1 MELIV
6 VMAVIAINNI
16 NKDRRRRRLF
26 GKLGSRGFTLLELIV
41 VMAVLSIL
49 VAMGVP
55 RFIGYT
61 KDADVTAMKVD
72 AGMLEQVSLQHM
84 LVNGDAWPVGA
95 ECSSIDPEVL
105 AIVENVLRRRGSLAS
120 VSELAAAGAF
130 CELDEAAL
138 SLYVRST
145 ANSLSDYFIV
155 NRVDGVDGY
164 ANELEGFVFSKEVF
178 EDRSGVKW
186 SGLYCEEEDEDNLAI
201 KQVVGGGRDF
211 SLALKSDGTVW
222 AWGNNYYGQL
232 GNGTTVKS
240 AVPVK
245 VKNLSNIIAIAAGYD
260 HCLALSRNGTVWAWG
275 GNSRGQL
282 GNGLFEDD
290 YYYGSTVPVQVLGP
304 GGDGYLSGV
313 KAIAAGYR
321 YSMALM
327 DDGTV
332 WAWGDNRFGSLGIG
346 KGYRDYGLSSPDNGP
361 AVEALPVQVVG
372 PGGEGYLTGVAA
384 IASSAHGT
392 SSSGGSSFARLNDGS
407 VWAWGFNGFGKLG
420 IDKDMR
426 DYEGWPYEVCP
437 VRVLGPD
444 GAGCLSGV
452 KSIAPG
458 YAHVLALLNDGSV
471 LAWGGNWFGQLGNGN
486 GVVNSPVPIYV
497 KGPGGEGNLTDV
509 AAIVSGDN
517 FALALKNDGTV
528 WAWGVNGFGQLGNGD
543 YDCEYFPAQVKGADG
558 VGFLTGVKLISAGGY
573 HSLAVKN
580 DGTLWAWGYN
590 EYGQLGTG
598 SYDNELFPFRLS
610 NF

>member
-1 MELIV
+1 M
-6 VMAVIAINNI
+6 
-16 NKDRRRRRLF
+16 
-26 GKLGSRGFTLLELIV
+26 ELIV

-61 KDADVTAMKVD
+61 KDANVAAMKVD

-186 SGLYCEEEDEDNLAI
+186 SGLYCEEEEEEDEDNLAI
-201 KQVVGGGRDF
+201 KQVVGGGDGSHSF

-222 AWGNNYYGQL
+222 AWGNNDCGQL
-232 GNGTTVKS
+232 GNGTTVNS
-240 AVPVK
+240 VVPVK
-245 VKNLSNIIAIAAGYD
+245 VKDLSNIIAIAAGYD

-275 GNSRGQL
+275 NNDCGQL
-282 GNGLFEDD
+282 GNGLD
-290 YYYGSTVPVQVLGP
+290 YGYSSTPVQVLGP
-304 GGDGYLSGV
+304 GDDGCLSGV

-332 WAWGDNRFGSLGIG
+332 LAWGDNASGSLGIG
-346 KGYRDYGLSSPDNGP
+346 KDYRDYGLSSPGDGP
-361 AVEALPVQVVG
+361 AVEAFPVRVVG
-372 PGGEGYLTGVAA
+372 PGGEDYLTGVAA
-384 IASSAHGT
+384 IALSAHSR
-392 SSSGGSSFARLNDGS
+392 SSYARLNDGS
-407 VWAWGFNGFGKLG
+407 VWAWGDNRWGALG
-420 IDKDMR
+420 IDKDTG
-426 DYEGWPYEVCP
+426 DYEDEPYEVYP
-437 VRVLGPD
+437 VRVWGPG
-444 GAGCLSGV
+444 GAGYLSGV

-458 YAHVLALLNDGSV
+458 RMHVLALLNDGSV
-471 LAWGGNWFGQLGNGN
+471 LAWGDNWLGQLGNGYEV
-486 GVVNSPVPIYV
+486 GDSPVPIYV
-497 KGPGGEGNLTDV
+497 KGPGGEENLTDV
-509 AAIVSGDN
+509 AAIVSGYS

-528 WAWGVNGFGQLGNGD
+528 WAWGDNWYGQLGNGEPD
-543 YDCEYFPAQVKGADG
+543 RGYFPAQVKGADG
-558 VGFLTGVKLISAGGY
+558 VSFLTGVKLISAGSN
-573 HSLAVKN
+573 HSFAVKN
-580 DGTLWAWGYN
+580 DGTLWAWGAN
-590 EYGQLGTG
+590 WGGQLGTG
-598 SYDNELFPFRLS
+598 SYDNEPFPVRLS

>member
-1 MELIV
+1 MLSS
-6 VMAVIAINNI
+6 
-16 NKDRRRRRLF
+16 R
-26 GKLGSRGFTLLELIV
+26 RGFTLLELIV
-41 VMAVLSIL
+41 VMAVISIL

-55 RFIGYT
+55 RFVGYT
-61 KDADVTAMKVD
+61 KDAKVEAMKAD
-72 AGMLEQVSLQHM
+72 ARVLEDACMRYQLEH
-84 LVNGDAWPVGA
+84 DAWPIGA
-95 ECSSIDPEVL
+95 ECGLIDSEVL

-120 VSELAAAGAF
+120 ASELAAAGAF

-186 SGLYCEEEDEDNLAI
+186 SGLYCEEEEEEDEDNLAI
-201 KQVVGGGRDF
+201 KQVVGGGGF

-222 AWGNNYYGQL
+222 AWGNNDCGQL

-240 AVPVK
+240 VVPVK

-290 YYYGSTVPVQVLGP
+290 YGYGSTVPVQVLGP
-304 GGDGYLSGV
+304 GGNGYLSGV
-313 KAIAAGYR
+313 KAIAAGYQ

-332 WAWGDNRFGSLGIG
+332 WAWGDNRCGSLGIG
-346 KGYRDYGLSSPDNGP
+346 KDYRDYGLSSPYDGP
-361 AVEALPVQVVG
+361 AVEALPVRVMG

-384 IASSAHGT
+384 IALSAQ
-392 SSSGGSSFARLNDGS
+392 SSSSFVRLSSSSFVRLNDGS
-407 VWAWGFNGFGKLG
+407 VWAWGYNGNGELG
-420 IDKDMR
+420 IGKDIW
-426 DYEGWPYEVCP
+426 DYEGWPCEVYP
-437 VRVLGPD
+437 VRVLGPG
-444 GAGCLSGV
+444 GAGYLSGV

-458 YAHVLALLNDGSV
+458 CAHVLALLNDGSV
-471 LAWGGNWFGQLGNGN
+471 LAWGDDWFGQLGNGDEVW
-486 GVVNSPVPIYV
+486 GSPVPIYV

-509 AAIVSGDN
+509 AAIVSGES

-528 WAWGVNGFGQLGNGD
+528 WAWGEGYDGQLGNGE

-558 VGFLTGVKLISAGGY
+558 VGFLTGVKLISAGSN

-580 DGTLWAWGYN
+580 DGTLWAWGAN
-590 EYGQLGTG
+590 VSGQLGTG
-598 SYDNELFPFRLS
+598 SYDDELFPFRLS

>member
-1 MELIV
+1 MLSS
-6 VMAVIAINNI
+6 
-16 NKDRRRRRLF
+16 R
-26 GKLGSRGFTLLELIV
+26 RGFTLLELIV
-41 VMAVLSIL
+41 VMAVISIL

-61 KDADVTAMKVD
+61 KDAKVEAMKAD
-72 AGMLEQVSLQHM
+72 ARVLE
-84 LVNGDAWPVGA
+84 DACMRYQLEHDARPVGA

-164 ANELEGFVFSKEVF
+164 ANELEGFVFSREVF

-186 SGLYCEEEDEDNLAI
+186 SGLYCEEEEEEEEEDEDNLAI
-201 KQVVGGGRDF
+201 KQVVGGGGGGNGF

-222 AWGNNYYGQL
+222 AWGNNDCGQL
-232 GNGTTVKS
+232 GNGTTVNS
-240 AVPVK
+240 VVPVK
-245 VKNLSNIIAIAAGYD
+245 VKDLSNIIAIAAGYD

-282 GNGLFEDD
+282 GNGLFED
-290 YYYGSTVPVQVLGP
+290 YGSTVPVQVLGP

-313 KAIAAGYR
+313 KAIAAGYQ

-332 WAWGDNRFGSLGIG
+332 WAWGDNASGSLGIG
-346 KGYRDYGLSSPDNGP
+346 KDYWDYGLSSPGDGS
-361 AVEALPVQVVG
+361 AVEAFPVRVVG

-384 IASSAHGT
+384 IALSAH
-392 SSSGGSSFARLNDGS
+392 SRSSFVRLNDGS
-407 VWAWGFNGFGKLG
+407 VWAWGSNGFGALG
-420 IDKDMR
+420 IGKDMG
-426 DYEGWPYEVCP
+426 DYEDEPYEVCP
-437 VRVLGPD
+437 VRVLGPG
-444 GAGCLSGV
+444 GAGYLSGV

-458 YAHVLALLNDGSV
+458 RAHVLALLNDGSV
-471 LAWGGNWFGQLGNGN
+471 LAWGQNWLGQLGNGDEV
-486 GVVNSPVPIYV
+486 GDSPVPIYV

-509 AAIVSGDN
+509 AAIVSGYS

-528 WAWGVNGFGQLGNGD
+528 WAWGDNWYGQLGNGE
-543 YDCEYFPAQVKGADG
+543 YDRGYFPAQVKGADG
-558 VGFLTGVKLISAGGY
+558 VGFLTGVKLISAGSY

-580 DGTLWAWGYN
+580 DGTLWAWGSN
-590 EYGQLGTG
+590 GYGQLGTG
-598 SYDNELFPFRLS
+598 SYDNELFPVRLS